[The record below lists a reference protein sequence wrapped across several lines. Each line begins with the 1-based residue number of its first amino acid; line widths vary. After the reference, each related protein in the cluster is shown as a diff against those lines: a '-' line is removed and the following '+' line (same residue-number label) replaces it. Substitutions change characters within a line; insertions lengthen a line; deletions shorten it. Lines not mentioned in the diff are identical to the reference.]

1 MKRLPMTKVLVFSGV
16 LIIHWGLQFI
26 SWSYA
31 ERSALMRILWN
42 ILATPLIHV
51 SGPIA
56 IQYFWI
62 VATANSVLWAI
73 VTTYVVSRYLLR

>member
-1 MKRLPMTKVLVFSGV
+1 MKGSPMAKVLVFSGA
-16 LIIHWGLQFI
+16 LILHWGLQFI
-26 SWSYA
+26 TWSYA
-31 ERSALMRILWN
+31 ARSALMRILWN

-56 IQYFWI
+56 NQYFWI

-73 VTTYVVSRYLLR
+73 VTTYIVARYVLR